1 VSESTLQWGRVCQV
15 ITGAGGRGLLVDD
28 LRITFEITK
37 TLLRSP
43 NTADVKIYNLHP
55 DNEAKIKGE
64 FDEVLVNAGYKN
76 ATQLLFRG
84 NIRHTFRYRDG
95 NDWITQIDAADGDRD
110 FRHARMV
117 VALAGGS
124 TAHDLISKAVA
135 SFKTTSLGHFV
146 APAAKRIRG
155 AVYAGPTREVL
166 DRLAATLGSNWSIQD
181 GSLDIVSA
189 DSTLPTKAIVINADT
204 GMLGAPEIDD
214 KGITV
219 KCLLNPAIVPN
230 GKIWL
235 DNNDIQLRVKRQREA
250 APGAKKPSAK
260 TKQTEIARLDPDGV
274 YKVYRVTHKGDTRGT
289 GNDWVSEVHCVGL
302 GKAIPPE
309 ARAA

>member
-1 VSESTLQWGRVCQV
+1 V
-15 ITGAGGRGLLVDD
+15 ITGAGGNGLLVED
-28 LRITFEITK
+28 LRVTFEITK
-37 TLLRSP
+37 TILRSP

-76 ATQLLFRG
+76 AAQLLFRG

-110 FRHARMV
+110 FLHARMV
-117 VALAGGS
+117 VSLAGGS
-124 TAHDLISKAVA
+124 TTQDLIDHVVS
-135 SFKTTSLGHFV
+135 SFETTKLGHFV
-146 APAAKRIRG
+146 VPAAKRIRG

-166 DRLAATLGSNWSIQD
+166 DRLAATLGANWSIHN
-181 GSLDIVSA
+181 GALDIVSA
-189 DSTLPTKAIVINADT
+189 DSTLPTQAIVVNADT

-214 KGITV
+214 KGITI
-219 KCLLNPAIVPN
+219 KCLLNPKIVPN

-235 DNNDIQLRVKRQREA
+235 DNNDIQLRVRKEREQ
-250 APGAKKPSAK
+250 APGANKPSPK
-260 TKQTEIARLDPDGV
+260 KKQKEIARLDPDGV
-274 YKVYRVTHKGDTRGT
+274 YKVYRVTHKGDTH
-289 GNDWVSEVHCVGL
+289 GNEWTSEVHCVGL
-302 GKAIPPE
+302 GKAIPAE